1 MKRSATL
8 LIAILAFISLQPCVL
23 AEKTPAAVTI
33 NATKPIAH
41 ATLKNRALIHTNR
54 EYCYE
59 NVPKELQ
66 GLKYTM
72 HQHKNTGTLQCEV
85 KSDGLLRLC
94 LELGI
99 TPKSLKI
106 GDGWVKTGRKIK
118 NAGSGGSDWTVYA
131 KQVKKGEKLQIP
143 SGDKWGSIILA
154 KTIDG
159 CQICKA
165 PVPDKS
171 NKQASVPAT
180 GPTSL
185 LQQELNNRKH
195 WNDSRVTSQVYRP
208 EALITEQD
216 KTPVDV
222 ILRRTEAL
230 LEDIS
235 KMKGAPSLT
244 AEAKQLAALRAANDQ
259 TLTGDDQAKLFGEI
273 ATLRRTI
280 AFKNPLIGFKDIAF
294 IKHHRSGANH
304 MCDQYH
310 GHKNKAGGGVFV
322 LRNAFSD
329 KPEVRDLLMDSPV
342 TKGRLKDR
350 LLDFGSFISLE
361 VSYDAKTMLFAHV
374 GLSGGAWTEDNAF
387 HIFKCNADGSGLV
400 QLTDGP
406 WNEFDPCFL
415 PNGRIVFI
423 SERIGGFGRC
433 HGRPVP
439 TYTLHSM
446 LPDGN
451 DIITLSWHDTNE
463 WHPSVDNNGM
473 IIYSRWDYVDRDSD
487 IAHHIWHT
495 FPDGRDP
502 RSYHGNY
509 PDNRRKRPWMELSC
523 RSIPGSHKYI
533 STAAPH
539 HGQAYGSLIT
549 IDMNIDDDREMSQLK
564 RVTPDV
570 MFPESEGGKQAYGNP
585 WALSE
590 DYYICVFDPR
600 GSHYGIYL
608 VDSFGNRIL
617 LYRDPSISCLD
628 PIPLVSRKS
637 PPIIPPKTIQ
647 AKEDR
652 VEGADMSTGI
662 VTVMNVY
669 EGEFPLPK
677 TSKITELRI
686 VNIFPKATPSSNK
699 PNIGYANQSL
709 ARGVLGT
716 VPVEADGSAHFKVPT
731 GIDIYFQ
738 ALDEDGMVV
747 QTMRSGTYVHPG
759 ETLACIGCHEH
770 KRTTPSTIGSKPP
783 TALRRAPSDIK
794 PGVDGSYPLSYARLV
809 QPVLNAKCV
818 GCHDKSS
825 KEGKKAP
832 NLHGD
837 QFGKNGWSKSF
848 EVLHGMGWG
857 KHGGN
862 GSIRRNGLSYSI
874 PNKVC
879 ARVSKLYAHLTK
891 EDSNCDIKL
900 TREEILRITMWID
913 CNSNFYGAYLEES
926 KQAKGEVVIPTLGT
940 PPWGDVTKLVR

>member
-1 MKRSATL
+1 MKRSAIAVCFL
-8 LIAILAFISLQPCVL
+8 AALIALSPYSLA
-23 AEKTPAAVTI
+23 AKTAADVIVNGTR
-33 NATKPIAH
+33 PIAH
-41 ATLKNRALIHTNR
+41 GTLKSNALIHTNR
-54 EYCYE
+54 DYRYGS
-59 NVPKELQ
+59 VAKELE
-66 GLKYTM
+66 GLKYTL
-72 HQHKNTGTLQCEV
+72 HEHKNTGALRCEV
-85 KSDGLLRLC
+85 KSDGILRMC
-94 LELGI
+94 LESGI
-99 TPKSLKI
+99 TPESLKL
-106 GDGWVKTGRKIK
+106 GSGWTKSGQKIR
-118 NAGSGGSDWTVYA
+118 NTGSGGSEWTLYA
-131 KQVKKGEKLQIP
+131 KEVKKGQKLDIP

-154 KTIDG
+154 KTIEG
-159 CQICKA
+159 CQVCKA
-165 PVPDKS
+165 PTGDKS
-171 NKQASVPAT
+171 RNQKLVTAT
-180 GPTSL
+180 GAMGL
-185 LQQELNNRKH
+185 LQQELNNRKY
-195 WNDSRVTSQVYRP
+195 WSDSRLTTQVYRP

-230 LEDIS
+230 LKDIQ
-235 KMKGAPSLT
+235 KMKGAPKLT
-244 AEAKQLAALRAANDQ
+244 TEAAQLAALRAAKEKA
-259 TLTGDDQAKLFGEI
+259 TSGDDQSKLFEQI
-273 ATLRRTI
+273 ATLRKTI
-280 AFKNPLIGFKDIAF
+280 AFKNPLINFKDIAF
-294 IKHHRSGANH
+294 IKHHRSGPNH

-310 GHKNKAGGGVFV
+310 GHKNRAGGGVFV
-322 LRNAFSD
+322 LRNAFSEE
-329 KPEVRDLLMDSPV
+329 PEAHDLLVNSPV
-342 TKGRLKDR
+342 TKGRLESK
-350 LLDFGSFISLE
+350 LLNYGSFISLDL
-361 VSYDAKTMLFAHV
+361 SYDAKTMLFAHV

-387 HIFKCNADGSGLV
+387 HIFKCNSDGSELV
-400 QLTDGP
+400 QLTDGT

-446 LPDGN
+446 LPDGS

-463 WHPSVDNNGM
+463 WHPSVDNDGM

-509 PDNRRKRPWMELSC
+509 PDNRNKRPWMELSC
-523 RSIPGSHKYI
+523 RSIPGSDKYI
-533 STAAPH
+533 ATAAPH
-539 HGQAYGSLIT
+539 HGQAYGSLVT
-549 IDMNIDDDREMSQLK
+549 INLNVDDDREMSQLK

-570 MFPESEGGKQAYGNP
+570 LFPESERGKQAYGNP
-585 WALSE
+585 WPLSE
-590 DYYICVFDPR
+590 DYYICVYDPR

-617 LYRDPSISCLD
+617 IYQDPAISCLD
-628 PIPLVSRKS
+628 PIPLVPRKR
-637 PPIIPPKTIQ
+637 PPIIPPQTIQ

-652 VEGADMSTGI
+652 IEGADMSTGI
-662 VTVMNVY
+662 ITVMNIY

-677 TSKITELRI
+677 TSPIKELRI
-686 VNIFPKATPSSNK
+686 INIFPKATPNANR

-716 VPVEADGSAHFKVPT
+716 VPVESDGSAHFRVPT

-759 ETLACIGCHEH
+759 EALACIGCHEH
-770 KRTTPSTIGSKPP
+770 KRKTPSTMGSRPP
-783 TALRRAPSDIK
+783 AALRRAPSDIK
-794 PGVDGSYPLSYARLV
+794 PGVDGTYPLSYARLV
-809 QPVLNAKCV
+809 QPVINSKCV
-818 GCHDKSS
+818 GCHDKSA

-848 EVLHGMGWG
+848 EVLHKMAWG

-891 EDSNCDIKL
+891 EGGHHDLKL
-900 TREEILRITMWID
+900 TRDEMLRITMWID